1 MIHVEVERTDDGK
14 IAAFTMSGHAQ
25 FAKRGQDIVCAGASA
40 VSFGSINAIIALT
53 NVKPRITQGE
63 KGGYLR
69 CELPVVEDA
78 QIDEK
83 VQLLLEAMLV
93 SLQTIEKDY
102 GKYIRIAD
110 KTRR

>member
-14 IAAFTMSGHAQ
+14 IVAFTMSGHAQ

-40 VSFGSINAIIALT
+40 VSFGAINAVMALT

-63 KGGYLR
+63 SGYLR
-69 CELPVVEDA
+69 CELPSMEDA
-78 QIDEK
+78 QTNER

-93 SLQTIEKDY
+93 SLRTIEKEY

-110 KTRR
+110 KSRR